1 MSPQQNQSTS
11 FVGQRVWLAV
21 ALLTLTAILSLT
33 NLASAQQDLTASTL
47 ATPALSAQAGEN
59 GVDLSWTAVQGA
71 TRYDL
76 WAWTSAGG
84 WQEIGGDSLTAT
96 TFTHT
101 SAVEGIT
108 YHYAVRA
115 VNADGETSAWSDY
128 ASATLSSTSAPALTA
143 QATGNGIELS
153 WSAVTGAVRYE
164 LWEWDSVNDWQQIG
178 GDNLTGTSYTRT
190 GGTAGTTYYY
200 AVRAVD
206 AEGEK
211 SGWSQYV
218 RATALQEQ
226 QDPQHT
232 ATSSATPSSTTTAT
246 PTATH
251 TLEPSSLRQPGDP
264 KHTATP
270 TATPTSTP
278 TATHTTQPPSPRQP
292 EDPPFTAT
300 PTSTSTSTPTAT
312 ATATSTATA
321 TPPAVPLLAA
331 AASQSS
337 VSLSWSSVTGAARY
351 ELWVWDSVNE
361 WQQIGGDSLTDTTFM
376 HKNVTAGTTYSYAVR
391 SVGASGVASAWSSYA
406 TVTIPSQG
414 DPPTATPTPEPQQS
428 QQQQLEPTATPTLT
442 PTATATPTPTSTG
455 SPTPTP
461 TSTATPRYSTRP
473 DTPDPPT
480 VVVLGAG
487 HVSVDWDDVPR
498 ATYYDLWYWA
508 YPYWTSVKDQ
518 GARRGISFSFN
529 GSSAVLTNMPTNF
542 PSYYFRVLAE
552 NSVGLRIST
561 SGSAENPEEYRLLPT
576 PTPTITPTITPTP
589 EGWPSAPNKPTARLI
604 GVGSVAIDWDPV
616 PEEASYDVY
625 LYHYIVFGFLR
636 RWVRLPYNG
645 VDVDIDGY
653 VREDIRISMNGTS
666 ATITNLP
673 YKSQYSFSVRAHND
687 VGSSFSPSVTVDNPP
702 TSTPTPTST
711 ATSTPT
717 STPTSTATPTPTPTT
732 EG

>member
-1 MSPQQNQSTS
+1 MSPQQNQISS

-21 ALLTLTAILSLT
+21 ALLTLTAILSLA
-33 NLASAQQDLTASTL
+33 NLASAQQDSTASTL
-47 ATPALSAQAGEN
+47 AAPTLSAQAGEN

-71 TRYDL
+71 TRYEL

-96 TFTHT
+96 TSTHT
-101 SAVEGIT
+101 SAEEGIT
-108 YHYAVRA
+108 YLYTVRA
-115 VNADGETSAWSDY
+115 VNADNVTSAWSDY
-128 ASATLSSTSAPALTA
+128 ASATLPSSSVPSLTA
-143 QATGNGIELS
+143 QATGNGMELS
-153 WSAVTGAVRYE
+153 WTAVTGAVRYE
-164 LWEWDSVNDWQQIG
+164 LWEWDSVNNWQQIG
-178 GDNLTGTSYTRT
+178 GDNLTGTTYTRT

-200 AVRAVD
+200 TVRAVD

-218 RATALQEQ
+218 RATVPQEEQ
-226 QDPQHT
+226 QGPQHT
-232 ATSSATPSSTTTAT
+232 ATPSATPSSTPTAT

-251 TLEPSSLRQPGDP
+251 TLEPSSLRQPDDP

-270 TATPTSTP
+270 TATPTST
-278 TATHTTQPPSPRQP
+278 
-292 EDPPFTAT
+292 
-300 PTSTSTSTPTAT
+300 STSTPTAT
-312 ATATSTATA
+312 STATSTATA

-351 ELWVWDSVNE
+351 QLWVWDSVNE
-361 WQQIGGDSLTDTTFM
+361 WQQLGGDSLTDSTFT
-376 HKNVTAGTTYSYAVR
+376 HYNVTAGTTYSYAVR
-391 SVGASGVASAWSSYA
+391 SVGASGVASAWSRYA
-406 TVTIPSQG
+406 TVTIPSQS
-414 DPPTATPTPEPQQS
+414 DPPTATPTLEPQLS
-428 QQQQLEPTATPTLT
+428 QQQQLEPTATPS
-442 PTATATPTPTSTG
+442 PTATPTPTSTA
-455 SPTPTP
+455 SP
-461 TSTATPRYSTRP
+461 TATPTTQPQYSTVP
-473 DTPDPPT
+473 DVPDPPT
-480 VVVLGAG
+480 VIVLGAG
-487 HVSVDWDDVPR
+487 RVSVDWDDVPR
-498 ATYYDLWYWA
+498 ATYYDLWYWS
-508 YPYWTSVKDQ
+508 YPYWRSVKEE
-518 GARRGISFSFN
+518 GPRRGISFSFN

-542 PSYYFRVLAE
+542 PSYSFRVLAE

-561 SGSAENPEEYRLLPT
+561 SGSAENPEEYRLIPT
-576 PTPTITPTITPTP
+576 PTPTVTPTITPTP

-616 PEEASYDVY
+616 PEEATYDVY
-625 LYHYIVFGFLR
+625 LYHYVVFGFLR

-645 VDVDIDGY
+645 VDVDVGGY
-653 VREDIRISMNGTS
+653 VREDIRISMSGTS

-673 YKSQYSFSVRAHND
+673 YKSQYSFSVRARND

-732 EG
+732 DG